1 MRRDFGVREA
11 AQILGLSERQIRS
24 YVQDGFLDTARGPR
38 GEHRFGFQE
47 LVLLRTARE
56 LLAADVTPRK
66 VRRALLALRA
76 RLPAGVPLSGVH
88 IALEGEE
95 LVVRDGNGP
104 WVAESGQRLFDFSTD
119 EILAQVAPLETRLS
133 LEVDMILDL
142 EDLPDNLSVLPVVP
156 GPPDGPR
163 GALDPEDRA
172 AEMRCADW
180 MEVADAFRDDERL
193 TQARDALRRALEC
206 DPFEPEARRELVR
219 LLEQDGRLDMAEV
232 QSRLLRRLHPR
243 DAEAALDHGRLLVQM
258 GELEPAL
265 EAFQHARAT
274 APRLREA
281 WVGAA
286 DVLERLG
293 RTGEARALRE
303 DRPTD

>member
-119 EILAQVAPLETRLS
+119 E
-133 LEVDMILDL
+133 
-142 EDLPDNLSVLPVVP
+142 
-156 GPPDGPR
+156 
-163 GALDPEDRA
+163 
-172 AEMRCADW
+172 
-180 MEVADAFRDDERL
+180 
-193 TQARDALRRALEC
+193 
-206 DPFEPEARRELVR
+206 
-219 LLEQDGRLDMAEV
+219 
-232 QSRLLRRLHPR
+232 
-243 DAEAALDHGRLLVQM
+243 
-258 GELEPAL
+258 
-265 EAFQHARAT
+265 
-274 APRLREA
+274 
-281 WVGAA
+281 
-286 DVLERLG
+286 
-293 RTGEARALRE
+293 
-303 DRPTD
+303 